1 MDNYR
6 TQQSEV
12 QKIFSKTNKN
22 MAKNE
27 YTAEDATVM
36 IFDDMG
42 GGSGTCQTNILARA
56 VSEFVR
62 LYV

>member
-1 MDNYR
+1 
-6 TQQSEV
+6 
-12 QKIFSKTNKN
+12 

-42 GGSGTCQTNILARA
+42 GGSGTCQTNILVCA